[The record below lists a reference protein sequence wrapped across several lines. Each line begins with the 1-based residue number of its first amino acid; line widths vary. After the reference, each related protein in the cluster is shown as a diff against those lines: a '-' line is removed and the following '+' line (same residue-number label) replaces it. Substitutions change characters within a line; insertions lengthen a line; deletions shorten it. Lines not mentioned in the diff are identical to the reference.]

1 LRNFDLFFYCQISA
15 RILITNKIN
24 TFPYRLPPLLEGAGG
39 RKKNQNMKV
48 HIIGGGNLGVSIAL
62 GLAKFS
68 QGHQITI
75 TRRNTASILYLQEL
89 GITIATD
96 NTLAIQ
102 EADLIILTIKP
113 YQVDTVLTEIL
124 PVITNKTIA
133 SAVSGLS
140 IENLQNK
147 IGTSHSAIRIMPNI
161 AAQFGASA
169 TCIAFN
175 EKNKEDLGTAPIIDE
190 KLMDAATVLAAS
202 GTAFALRYIRASM
215 QAGIEIGFDWQTA
228 LAISAQTVKGAAEM
242 LLEEKGHPEQLIDR
256 VTTPQGCTIAGL
268 NEMEMH
274 GFSSSLIRGIK
285 TSLKQIKG

>member
-1 LRNFDLFFYCQISA
+1 
-15 RILITNKIN
+15 
-24 TFPYRLPPLLEGAGG
+24 
-39 RKKNQNMKV
+39 MKV

-62 GLAKFS
+62 GLARFS
-68 QGHQITI
+68 KDNQITI
-75 TRRNTASILYLQEL
+75 TRRNTASILYLEEL
-89 GITIATD
+89 GVTVSTD
-96 NTLAIQ
+96 NKHQIQ
-102 EADLIILTIKP
+102 DADMIILTIKP
-113 YQVDTVLTEIL
+113 YQVSTVFAEIL
-124 PVITNKTIA
+124 PVISNKIIA

-140 IENLQNK
+140 IEMLQTK
-147 IGTSHSAIRIMPNI
+147 IGQSNSAIRIMPNI
-161 AAQFGASA
+161 ASQFGASA

-175 EKNKEDLGTAPIIDE
+175 EKDKDKAENVVTLFQDLGTAPIIDE

-215 QAGIEIGFDWQTA
+215 QAGIEIGFDWKTA

-242 LLEEKGHPEQLIDR
+242 ILEENIHPEQLIDR

>member
-1 LRNFDLFFYCQISA
+1 
-15 RILITNKIN
+15 
-24 TFPYRLPPLLEGAGG
+24 
-39 RKKNQNMKV
+39 MKV

-62 GLAKFS
+62 GITKFTKNN
-68 QGHQITI
+68 QVTI
-75 TRRNTASILYLQEL
+75 TRRNTSSILYLEQL
-89 GITIATD
+89 GVMVSTD
-96 NTLAIQ
+96 NKHNIQ
-102 EADLIILTIKP
+102 EADIIILTIKP
-113 YQVDTVLTEIL
+113 YQVNTVLAEIL
-124 PVITNKTIA
+124 PVISTKVIA

-140 IENLQNK
+140 IETLQNK
-147 IGTSHSAIRIMPNI
+147 IGDTHHAIRIMPNI

-175 EKNKEDLGTAPIIDE
+175 EKDKDQAQNVVALFQGLGTAPIIDE

-242 LLEEKGHPEQLIDR
+242 IMEENIHPEQLIDR

>member
-1 LRNFDLFFYCQISA
+1 MN
-15 RILITNKIN
+15 
-24 TFPYRLPPLLEGAGG
+24 
-39 RKKNQNMKV
+39 V
-48 HIIGGGNLGVSIAL
+48 HIIGGGNLGASIAI
-62 GLAKFS
+62 GIAKFTEGN
-68 QGHQITI
+68 QVTV
-75 TRRNTASILYLQEL
+75 TRRNTKSILHLEQL
-89 GITIATD
+89 GVTVSTD
-96 NTLAIQ
+96 NKQNIQ
-102 EADLIILTIKP
+102 DADIVILTIKP
-113 YQVDTVLTEIL
+113 YQVDTVLAEIL
-124 PVITNKTIA
+124 PAIANKTIA

-147 IGTSHSAIRIMPNI
+147 IGATHQAVRIMPNI

-169 TCIAFN
+169 TCIAFQ
-175 EKNKEDLGTAPIIDE
+175 ESNKEAAQNVVRLFEGLGTAPIIDE

-242 LLEEKGHPEQLIDR
+242 LLEEKTHPEQLIDR

>member
-1 LRNFDLFFYCQISA
+1 MN
-15 RILITNKIN
+15 
-24 TFPYRLPPLLEGAGG
+24 
-39 RKKNQNMKV
+39 V
-48 HIIGGGNLGVSIAL
+48 HIIGGGNLGASIAI
-62 GLAKFS
+62 GIAKFTTS
-68 QGHQITI
+68 NQVTV
-75 TRRNTASILYLQEL
+75 TRRNTTNILNLEQL
-89 GITIATD
+89 GVVVSKD
-96 NTLAIQ
+96 NKHNIQ
-102 EADLIILTIKP
+102 DADIIILTIKP
-113 YQVDTVLTEIL
+113 YQVDTVLAEIL
-124 PVITNKTIA
+124 PAITNKTIA

-140 IENLQNK
+140 IENLQSK
-147 IGTSHSAIRIMPNI
+147 IGANHHAVRIMPNI
-161 AAQFGASA
+161 ASQFGASA
-169 TCIAFN
+169 TCIAFQ
-175 EKNKEDLGTAPIIDE
+175 ETNKEAAQQVVALFEGLGTAPIIDE

-242 LLEEKGHPEQLIDR
+242 LLEEKTHPEQLIDR

>member
-1 LRNFDLFFYCQISA
+1 M
-15 RILITNKIN
+15 KI
-24 TFPYRLPPLLEGAGG
+24 
-39 RKKNQNMKV
+39 
-48 HIIGGGNLGVSIAL
+48 HIIGGGNLGVAIAK
-62 GLAKFS
+62 GLSKFS
-68 QGHQITI
+68 QGNQITI
-75 TRRNTASILYLQEL
+75 TRRNTASIVYLEQL
-89 GITIATD
+89 GVTVSSD
-96 NTLAIQ
+96 NTYGIQ
-102 EADLIILTIKP
+102 EADIVILTIKP
-113 YQVDTVLTEIL
+113 YQVDTVLAEIL
-124 PVITNKTIA
+124 PTITNKVVA

-147 IGTSHSAIRIMPNI
+147 IGASNSAIRIMPNI
-161 AAQFGASA
+161 ASQFGASA
-169 TCIAFN
+169 TCIACN
-175 EKNKEDLGTAPIIDE
+175 EKDKEKAQNVVALFKDLGTAPIIDE

-242 LLEEKGHPEQLIDR
+242 VMEEQVHPEQLIDR

>member
-1 LRNFDLFFYCQISA
+1 
-15 RILITNKIN
+15 
-24 TFPYRLPPLLEGAGG
+24 
-39 RKKNQNMKV
+39 MKV

-62 GLAKFS
+62 GIAKFS
-68 QGHQITI
+68 KKNHVTV
-75 TRRNTASILYLQEL
+75 TRRNTASILYLEQL
-89 GITIATD
+89 GVTVSTD
-96 NTLAIQ
+96 NKHNIQ
-102 EADLIILTIKP
+102 EADIIILTIKP
-113 YQVDTVLTEIL
+113 YQVNTVLPEIL
-124 PVITNKTIA
+124 PVISNKVIA

-140 IENLQNK
+140 IEALQSK
-147 IGTSHSAIRIMPNI
+147 IGDTHHAIRIMPNI

-175 EKNKEDLGTAPIIDE
+175 EKDRDKAQNVVALFQDLGTAPIIDE

>member
-1 LRNFDLFFYCQISA
+1 MN
-15 RILITNKIN
+15 
-24 TFPYRLPPLLEGAGG
+24 
-39 RKKNQNMKV
+39 V
-48 HIIGGGNLGVSIAL
+48 HIIGGGNLGASIAI
-62 GLAKFS
+62 GIAKFTE
-68 QGHQITI
+68 GNQITV
-75 TRRNTASILYLQEL
+75 TRRNTANILHLEQL
-89 GITIATD
+89 GVSVSKD
-96 NTLAIQ
+96 NQHNIQ
-102 EADLIILTIKP
+102 NADIIILTIKP
-113 YQVDTVLTEIL
+113 YQVDTVLAEIL
-124 PVITNKTIA
+124 PAITNKTIA

-140 IENLQNK
+140 IENLQSK
-147 IGTSHSAIRIMPNI
+147 IGTNHQAVRIMPNI

-169 TCIAFN
+169 TCIAFQ
-175 EKNKEDLGTAPIIDE
+175 ESNKEEAQNVVRLFEGLGTAPIIDE

-242 LLEEKGHPEQLIDR
+242 LLEEKTHPEQLIDR

>member
-1 LRNFDLFFYCQISA
+1 
-15 RILITNKIN
+15 
-24 TFPYRLPPLLEGAGG
+24 
-39 RKKNQNMKV
+39 MKV

-62 GLAKFS
+62 GISKFT
-68 QGHQITI
+68 QENQVTV
-75 TRRNTASILYLQEL
+75 TRRNTASILYLEKL
-89 GITIATD
+89 GVTVSTD
-96 NTLAIQ
+96 NKQDIQ
-102 EADLIILTIKP
+102 EADIIILTIKP
-113 YQVDTVLTEIL
+113 YQVDTVLAEIL
-124 PVITNKTIA
+124 PVISNKVIA

-147 IGTSHSAIRIMPNI
+147 IGETNSAIRIMPNI

-169 TCIAFN
+169 TCIAFH
-175 EKNKEDLGTAPIIDE
+175 EKNKGKAQNTVTLFQGLGTAPIIDE

>member
-1 LRNFDLFFYCQISA
+1 MN
-15 RILITNKIN
+15 
-24 TFPYRLPPLLEGAGG
+24 
-39 RKKNQNMKV
+39 V
-48 HIIGGGNLGVSIAL
+48 HIIGGGNLGASIAI
-62 GLAKFS
+62 GIAKFTEGN
-68 QGHQITI
+68 QVTV
-75 TRRNTASILYLQEL
+75 TRRNTANILHLEQL
-89 GITIATD
+89 GVTVSKD
-96 NTLAIQ
+96 NQHNIQ
-102 EADLIILTIKP
+102 NADIIILTIKP
-113 YQVDTVLTEIL
+113 YQVDTVLAEIL
-124 PVITNKTIA
+124 PAITNKTIA

-147 IGTSHSAIRIMPNI
+147 IGANHQAVRIMPNI

-169 TCIAFN
+169 TCIAFQ
-175 EKNKEDLGTAPIIDE
+175 ESNKEAAQKVVRLFEGLGTAPIIDE

-242 LLEEKGHPEQLIDR
+242 LLEEKTHPEQLIDR

>member
-1 LRNFDLFFYCQISA
+1 
-15 RILITNKIN
+15 
-24 TFPYRLPPLLEGAGG
+24 
-39 RKKNQNMKV
+39 MKV

-62 GLAKFS
+62 GLTRFS
-68 QGHQITI
+68 KDNQITV
-75 TRRNTASILYLQEL
+75 TRRNTTSILYLEEL
-89 GITIATD
+89 GVTVSKD
-96 NTLAIQ
+96 NKHNIQ
-102 EADLIILTIKP
+102 EADVIILTIKP
-113 YQVDTVLTEIL
+113 YQVNTVLAEIL
-124 PVITNKTIA
+124 PVISNKVIA
-133 SAVSGLS
+133 SGVSGLS
-140 IENLQNK
+140 IEALQNK
-147 IGTSHSAIRIMPNI
+147 IGESNSAIRIMPNI

-175 EKNKEDLGTAPIIDE
+175 EIHATQAQNVVSLFQDLGTAPIIDE

-215 QAGIEIGFDWQTA
+215 QAGIEIGFDWKTA
-228 LAISAQTVKGAAEM
+228 LDISAQTVKGAAEM
-242 LLEEKGHPEQLIDR
+242 ILEENIHPEQLIDR

>member
-1 LRNFDLFFYCQISA
+1 
-15 RILITNKIN
+15 
-24 TFPYRLPPLLEGAGG
+24 
-39 RKKNQNMKV
+39 MKV
-48 HIIGGGNLGVSIAL
+48 HIIGGGNLGASIAI
-62 GLAKFS
+62 GIAKFTTGN
-68 QGHQITI
+68 QVTL
-75 TRRNTASILYLQEL
+75 TRRNTTPILNLEQL
-89 GITIATD
+89 GITVSKD
-96 NTLAIQ
+96 NKHHIQ
-102 EADLIILTIKP
+102 EADIIILTIKP
-113 YQVDTVLTEIL
+113 YQVDTVLEEIL
-124 PVITNKTIA
+124 PAIANKTIA

-147 IGTSHSAIRIMPNI
+147 IGATHQAVRIMPNI
-161 AAQFGASA
+161 ASQFGASA
-169 TCIAFN
+169 TCIAFQ
-175 EKNKEDLGTAPIIDE
+175 ESNKEAAQNVVRLFEGLGTAPIIDE

-242 LLEEKGHPEQLIDR
+242 LLEEKTHPEQLIDR

>member
-1 LRNFDLFFYCQISA
+1 
-15 RILITNKIN
+15 
-24 TFPYRLPPLLEGAGG
+24 
-39 RKKNQNMKV
+39 MKV
-48 HIIGGGNLGVSIAL
+48 HIIGGGNLGASIAI
-62 GLAKFS
+62 GIAKFTTGN
-68 QGHQITI
+68 QVTV
-75 TRRNTASILYLQEL
+75 TRRNTAQILHLEQL
-89 GITIATD
+89 GITVSKD
-96 NTLAIQ
+96 NKYNIQ
-102 EADLIILTIKP
+102 DADIIILTIKP
-113 YQVDTVLTEIL
+113 YQVDTVLAEIL
-124 PVITNKTIA
+124 PAIANKTIA

-147 IGTSHSAIRIMPNI
+147 IGNTHQAVRIMPNI

-169 TCIAFN
+169 TCIAFQDN
-175 EKNKEDLGTAPIIDE
+175 NKEAAQNVVTLFEGLGTAPIIDE

-242 LLEEKGHPEQLIDR
+242 LLEEKTHPEQLIDR

>member
-1 LRNFDLFFYCQISA
+1 MAEKHIY
-15 RILITNKIN
+15 K
-24 TFPYRLPPLLEGAGG
+24 
-39 RKKNQNMKV
+39 MKV
-48 HIIGGGNLGVSIAL
+48 HIIGGGNLGVSIAI
-62 GLAKFS
+62 GLSKFS
-68 QGHQITI
+68 QDNQVTI
-75 TRRNTASILYLQEL
+75 TRRNIASILYLEQCDV
-89 GITIATD
+89 TVSSD
-96 NTLAIQ
+96 NKHQIQ
-102 EADLIILTIKP
+102 QADIIILTIKP
-113 YQVDTVLTEIL
+113 YQVDTVLAEIL
-124 PVITNKTIA
+124 PVISNKIIA

-140 IENLQNK
+140 IEMLQTK
-147 IGTSHSAIRIMPNI
+147 IGDSNSAIRIMPNI

-175 EKNKEDLGTAPIIDE
+175 EKDKDKAQNVVALFQNLGTAPIIDE

>member
-1 LRNFDLFFYCQISA
+1 MN
-15 RILITNKIN
+15 
-24 TFPYRLPPLLEGAGG
+24 
-39 RKKNQNMKV
+39 V
-48 HIIGGGNLGVSIAL
+48 HIIGGGNLGASIAI
-62 GLAKFS
+62 GIAKFTEGN
-68 QGHQITI
+68 QVTV
-75 TRRNTASILYLQEL
+75 TRRNTANILHLEQL
-89 GITIATD
+89 GVTVSKD
-96 NTLAIQ
+96 NQHNIQ
-102 EADLIILTIKP
+102 KADIIILTIKP
-113 YQVDTVLTEIL
+113 YQVDTVLAEIL
-124 PVITNKTIA
+124 PAITNKTIA

-147 IGTSHSAIRIMPNI
+147 IGANHQAVRIMPNI

-169 TCIAFN
+169 TCIAFQ
-175 EKNKEDLGTAPIIDE
+175 ESNKEEAHNVVRLFEGLGTAPIIDE

-242 LLEEKGHPEQLIDR
+242 LLEEKTHPEQLIDR

-285 TSLKQIKG
+285 TSVKQIKG

>member
-1 LRNFDLFFYCQISA
+1 MN
-15 RILITNKIN
+15 
-24 TFPYRLPPLLEGAGG
+24 
-39 RKKNQNMKV
+39 V
-48 HIIGGGNLGVSIAL
+48 HIIGGGNLGASIAI
-62 GLAKFS
+62 GIAKFTEGN
-68 QGHQITI
+68 QVTV
-75 TRRNTASILYLQEL
+75 TRRNTANILHLEQL
-89 GITIATD
+89 GVTVSKD
-96 NTLAIQ
+96 NQHNIQ
-102 EADLIILTIKP
+102 NADIIILTIKP
-113 YQVDTVLTEIL
+113 YQVDTVLAEIL
-124 PVITNKTIA
+124 PAITNKTIA

-147 IGTSHSAIRIMPNI
+147 IGANHQAVRIMPNI

-169 TCIAFN
+169 TCIAFQ
-175 EKNKEDLGTAPIIDE
+175 ESNKEAARNVVRLFEGLGTAPIIDE

-242 LLEEKGHPEQLIDR
+242 LLEEKTHPEQLIDR

>member
-1 LRNFDLFFYCQISA
+1 
-15 RILITNKIN
+15 
-24 TFPYRLPPLLEGAGG
+24 
-39 RKKNQNMKV
+39 MKV
-48 HIIGGGNLGVSIAL
+48 HIIGGGNLGVAIAL
-62 GLAKFS
+62 GLSKFS
-68 QGHQITI
+68 MDNQITI
-75 TRRNTASILYLQEL
+75 TRRNTSSILYLEKL
-89 GITIATD
+89 GATVSTN
-96 NTLAIQ
+96 NTHLIQ
-102 EADLIILTIKP
+102 EADIIILTIKP
-113 YQVDTVLTEIL
+113 YQVDTVLSEIL
-124 PVITNKTIA
+124 PAISNKIIA

-140 IENLQNK
+140 IDILQNK
-147 IGTSHSAIRIMPNI
+147 IGDSNIAVRIMPNI

-169 TCIAFN
+169 TCIAFQ
-175 EKNKEDLGTAPIIDE
+175 EQNKDKAQSVVSLFQSLGTAPIIDE

-242 LLEEKGHPEQLIDR
+242 LLEEKVHPEQLIDR

>member
-1 LRNFDLFFYCQISA
+1 
-15 RILITNKIN
+15 
-24 TFPYRLPPLLEGAGG
+24 
-39 RKKNQNMKV
+39 MKV

-62 GLAKFS
+62 GLSKFS
-68 QGHQITI
+68 QENQVTI
-75 TRRNTASILYLQEL
+75 TRRNTSSILYLEKL
-89 GITIATD
+89 GVTVSTD
-96 NTLAIQ
+96 NKHEIQ
-102 EADLIILTIKP
+102 DADIIILTIKP
-113 YQVDTVLTEIL
+113 YQVDTVLAEIL
-124 PVITNKTIA
+124 PVISNKVIA

-140 IENLQNK
+140 IENLQSK
-147 IGTSHSAIRIMPNI
+147 IGDLNSAIRIMPNI
-161 AAQFGASA
+161 ASQFGASA
-169 TCIAFN
+169 TCIAFH
-175 EKNKEDLGTAPIIDE
+175 EKDKEKAQDVISLFQDLGTAPIIDE

-242 LLEEKGHPEQLIDR
+242 LLEEKVHPEQLIDR

>member
-1 LRNFDLFFYCQISA
+1 MN
-15 RILITNKIN
+15 
-24 TFPYRLPPLLEGAGG
+24 
-39 RKKNQNMKV
+39 V
-48 HIIGGGNLGVSIAL
+48 HIIGGGNLGASIAI
-62 GLAKFS
+62 GIAKFTTGN
-68 QGHQITI
+68 QVTV
-75 TRRNTASILYLQEL
+75 TRRNTAQILHLEQL
-89 GITIATD
+89 GITVSKD
-96 NTLAIQ
+96 NKHNIQ
-102 EADLIILTIKP
+102 NADIIILTIKP
-113 YQVDTVLTEIL
+113 YQVDTVLEEII
-124 PVITNKTIA
+124 PVIANKTIA

-147 IGTSHSAIRIMPNI
+147 IGATHQAVRIMPNI
-161 AAQFGASA
+161 ASQFGASA
-169 TCIAFN
+169 TCIAFQDN
-175 EKNKEDLGTAPIIDE
+175 NKEAAQNVVTLFEGLGTAPIIDE

-228 LAISAQTVKGAAEM
+228 LAISAQTVNGAAEM
-242 LLEEKGHPEQLIDR
+242 LLEEKTHPEQLIDR

>member
-1 LRNFDLFFYCQISA
+1 
-15 RILITNKIN
+15 
-24 TFPYRLPPLLEGAGG
+24 
-39 RKKNQNMKV
+39 MKV
-48 HIIGGGNLGVSIAL
+48 HIIGGGNLGVAIAL
-62 GLAKFS
+62 GLSQFS
-68 QGHQITI
+68 PENKITI
-75 TRRNTASILYLQEL
+75 TRRNVTSITYLEKL
-89 GITIATD
+89 GATVTS
-96 NTLAIQ
+96 NNVHQIE
-102 EADLIILTIKP
+102 EADVIILTIKP
-113 YQVDTVLTEIL
+113 YQVDTVLSEIL
-124 PVITNKTIA
+124 PFVSQKIVV

-140 IENLQNK
+140 IEKLQEK
-147 IGTSHSAIRIMPNI
+147 IGNTNSAVRIMPNI

-169 TCIAFN
+169 TCIAFH
-175 EKNKEDLGTAPIIDE
+175 EKDTDQAQQVVSLFQTLGTAPIIDE

-228 LAISAQTVKGAAEM
+228 LAISAQTVKGAAQM
-242 LLEEKGHPEQLIDR
+242 LLEEKIHPEQLIDR

>member
-1 LRNFDLFFYCQISA
+1 MN
-15 RILITNKIN
+15 
-24 TFPYRLPPLLEGAGG
+24 
-39 RKKNQNMKV
+39 V
-48 HIIGGGNLGVSIAL
+48 HIIGGGNLGASIAI
-62 GLAKFS
+62 GIAKFTTGN
-68 QGHQITI
+68 QVTV
-75 TRRNTASILYLQEL
+75 TRRNTANILHLEPL
-89 GITIATD
+89 GVTVSKD
-96 NTLAIQ
+96 NKHNIQ
-102 EADLIILTIKP
+102 DADIIILTIKP
-113 YQVDTVLTEIL
+113 YQVNTVLEEIL
-124 PVITNKTIA
+124 PAIANKTIA

-147 IGTSHSAIRIMPNI
+147 IGNTHQAVRIMPNI
-161 AAQFGASA
+161 ASQFGASA
-169 TCIAFN
+169 TCIAFQ
-175 EKNKEDLGTAPIIDE
+175 ESNKEAAQNVVALFEGLGTAPIIDE

-242 LLEEKGHPEQLIDR
+242 LLEEKTHPEQLIDR

>member
-1 LRNFDLFFYCQISA
+1 
-15 RILITNKIN
+15 
-24 TFPYRLPPLLEGAGG
+24 
-39 RKKNQNMKV
+39 MKV

-62 GLAKFS
+62 GLSKFS
-68 QGHQITI
+68 SDNQVTI
-75 TRRNTASILYLQEL
+75 TRRNTSSILYLEKL
-89 GITIATD
+89 GATVSTN
-96 NTLAIQ
+96 NTHFIQ
-102 EADLIILTIKP
+102 EADVIILTIKP
-113 YQVDTVLTEIL
+113 YQVDTVLNEIL
-124 PVITNKTIA
+124 PVISNKIIA

-140 IENLQNK
+140 IESLQNK
-147 IGTSHSAIRIMPNI
+147 IGDSNSAIRIMPNI

-169 TCIAFN
+169 TCIAFQ
-175 EKNKEDLGTAPIIDE
+175 EKNKEKAQGVVSLFQTLGTAPIIDE

-202 GTAFALRYIRASM
+202 GTAFALRHIRASM

-242 LLEEKGHPEQLIDR
+242 LLEEKVHPEQLIDR

-274 GFSSSLIRGIK
+274 GFSASLIRGIK

>member
-1 LRNFDLFFYCQISA
+1 MN
-15 RILITNKIN
+15 
-24 TFPYRLPPLLEGAGG
+24 
-39 RKKNQNMKV
+39 V
-48 HIIGGGNLGVSIAL
+48 HIIGGGNLGASIAI
-62 GLAKFS
+62 GIAKFTTGN
-68 QGHQITI
+68 QVTV
-75 TRRNTASILYLQEL
+75 TRRNTANILHLEPL
-89 GITIATD
+89 GVTVSKD
-96 NTLAIQ
+96 NKHNIQ
-102 EADLIILTIKP
+102 DADIIILTIKP
-113 YQVDTVLTEIL
+113 YQVNTVLEEIL
-124 PVITNKTIA
+124 PAIANKTIA

-147 IGTSHSAIRIMPNI
+147 IGNTHQAVRIMPNI
-161 AAQFGASA
+161 ASQFGASA
-169 TCIAFN
+169 TCIAFQDN
-175 EKNKEDLGTAPIIDE
+175 NKEAAQNVVTLFEGLGTAPIIDE

-242 LLEEKGHPEQLIDR
+242 LLEEKTHPEQLIDR